1 MFSAGEE
8 LSRALEVVEDR
19 RRVKRRGSSRRK
31 RSTAGGGG
39 DDLNESTAEATFKE
53 DGSSSSSPILRL
65 QFTAFSSPFHLR
77 LWPNHKLL
85 SPAFQMINEINGG
98 RQSPFKTKSKGGDPT
113 SKVMDS
119 LAALE
124 DCFYQGVVEGQPG
137 SAVALSLCN
146 GMQGVIETKEGGVYV
161 VSPLPGHTVERF
173 LQGAN
178 GTNSSSSSSSSS
190 SYHIILR
197 KNGDEFND
205 YQCPHRQPS
214 KAHSAKKS
222 HSPRSPRFD
231 LVRLS
236 PLNQTTTTTT
246 TTTATTK
253 VAGKRS
259 KRSIDVVAS
268 DLNFL
273 DETEGQQQQQK
284 GQHQQQHHQQ
294 QQHSPQHPTAPIQLD
309 DIGSNDVYDD
319 TSSSSNSSS
328 SSSSS
333 LYNSPP
339 PPPPSPLSPS
349 TDASNTFNITVETAV
364 FVDESLYHL
373 LSKTFPVDT
382 EQQIVLYVLTIMNA
396 VQLLFKQPS
405 IGRSVEI
412 SVVLM
417 DLLKQQPKVSALFP
431 FPFFFLSFANER
443 GFDGLVLD
451 LGSITRAR
459 ALTLMECARG
469 AAAAAAAARSAVLP
483 FAYWLTYCTLA
494 LRHTVS
500 VFIRSFR
507 RE

>member
-8 LSRALEVVEDR
+8 LSRALEVVEGR
-19 RRVKRRGSSRRK
+19 RRVKRSSSRRK
-31 RSTAGGGG
+31 RSTAGGG
-39 DDLNESTAEATFKE
+39 DDHLNESTAEATFKE
-53 DGSSSSSPILRL
+53 DGSSSSSPILHL

-98 RQSPFKTKSKGGDPT
+98 RQSPFKTKSKGDT

-190 SYHIILR
+190 SSYHIILR

-214 KAHSAKKS
+214 KAHSSKKS

-246 TTTATTK
+246 TTTTTK

-273 DETEGQQQQQK
+273 DETEGQQQQQQK
-284 GQHQQQHHQQ
+284 GQQHQHQQQ

-319 TSSSSNSSS
+319 TSSSNSSSS

-333 LYNSPP
+333 LYNSPSP
-339 PPPPSPLSPS
+339 PLPSSSSS

-417 DLLKQQPKVSALFP
+417 DLLKQQPKVSAFP
-431 FPFFFLSFANER
+431 FSSFCLLQMSER
-443 GFDGLVLD
+443 V
-451 LGSITRAR
+451 S
-459 ALTLMECARG
+459 E
-469 AAAAAAAARSAVLP
+469 
-483 FAYWLTYCTLA
+483 WL
-494 LRHTVS
+494 
-500 VFIRSFR
+500 
-507 RE
+507 